1 MGFTPK
7 LVIAVGVAWAALTP
21 PLFTNGSCTAQFE
34 DEAARLERDRG
45 SLRSPAEAA
54 AYFARRSVPNAVLS
68 VDQCRS
74 RKPRQL
80 DRCGEGP
87 LVVAKIPVKDAICRI
102 YRDDEITGWLQYDG
116 RDRLVRQQ
124 LDMNAY
130 KSLPIPFTAAAIHWA
145 R

>member
-1 MGFTPK
+1 MASDGCADRPPK
-7 LVIAVGVAWAALTP
+7 W
-21 PLFTNGSCTAQFE
+21 
-34 DEAARLERDRG
+34 RG
-45 SLRSPAEAA
+45 ASRSPAEAA
-54 AYFARRSVPNAVLS
+54 AYFTRRSVPNAVLS

-116 RDRLVRQQ
+116 RERLVRQQ
-124 LDMNAY
+124 LDMNPY
-130 KSLPIPFTAAAIHWA
+130 KSLPIPFTATAIHWA

>member
-1 MGFTPK
+1 MH
-7 LVIAVGVAWAALTP
+7 AR
-21 PLFTNGSCTAQFE
+21 TA
-34 DEAARLERDRG
+34 
-45 SLRSPAEAA
+45 
-54 AYFARRSVPNAVLS
+54 
-68 VDQCRS
+68 
-74 RKPRQL
+74 KPR
-80 DRCGEGP
+80 GESAFACEHKIGAQPSLAGAGVGFLGP

-130 KSLPIPFTAAAIHWA
+130 KSLPIPFTATAIHWA